1 MRDYEWVS
9 VAISRQIAE
18 RLPEVTLND
27 LQAAWL
33 MLMKRA
39 RMTQHHKVRREELS
53 VREHMANIL
62 RRLQGGMYVE
72 FQDLLETGGGVA
84 KLVVSFLAMLELA
97 REKLVD
103 ITQREAFAP
112 IHVKLAE
119 ATIHE
124 SA

>member
-1 MRDYEWVS
+1 M
-9 VAISRQIAE
+9 AISRQIAE